1 MLLACTAG
9 PAERFRKWEGCI
21 LRIDSG
27 LGRERW
33 PTTNSSRSVFGRG
46 PTASGKRK
54 DGRKVGPK
62 RIGNRRGSSLLWKTP
77 STRYLNRSKRQK
89 LSPFAIESTE
99 PTLAAQEQ
107 LIAPPP
113 PVGSP
118 LTGPQVKKRGA
129 FDGNDDG
136 HGQTN

>member
-1 MLLACTAG
+1 MRGRHELGVCSRLGLGHLGSERLRLLRQCLVRLLACTAG
-9 PAERFRKWEGCI
+9 PAERFREWEGCI

-33 PTTNSSRSVFGRG
+33 PTTNSSRRVFGRG

-77 STRYLNRSKRQK
+77 STRCLNRSKRQK
-89 LSPFAIESTE
+89 LSPLSSSEI
-99 PTLAAQEQ
+99 
-107 LIAPPP
+107 
-113 PVGSP
+113 
-118 LTGPQVKKRGA
+118 
-129 FDGNDDG
+129 
-136 HGQTN
+136 